1 MVEITQAKLSVNVNK
16 IATIRNAR
24 GGNNPNVL
32 QVALDCER
40 FGAQGITVHPR
51 PDERHIRYSDVIQL
65 AQHVTT
71 EFNIEGYPSEDFLQ
85 LIETVKPHQV
95 TLVPDP
101 PDAITSNAGWDTI
114 THQEYLTQI
123 IVRIK
128 KTGARVS
135 IFLNPNPELIP
146 SAKATGTDRIE
157 LYTEGYATQF
167 HHNPEQ
173 ALQPYISTAQAA
185 VNMGLGV
192 NAGHDLDLHN
202 LNYMAKNLPG
212 LLEVS
217 IGHALVCDALYLGL
231 QNTIQMY
238 LRALNTQ
245 NTP

>member
-1 MVEITQAKLSVNVNK
+1 
-16 IATIRNAR
+16 
-24 GGNNPNVL
+24 
-32 QVALDCER
+32 VALDCER

-123 IVRIK
+123 IARIK

-157 LYTEGYATQF
+157 LYTEAYATQF

>member
-1 MVEITQAKLSVNVNK
+1 
-16 IATIRNAR
+16 
-24 GGNNPNVL
+24 
-32 QVALDCER
+32 VALDCER

-51 PDERHIRYSDVIQL
+51 PDERHIRYSDVIEL

-123 IVRIK
+123 IARIK

-157 LYTEGYATQF
+157 LYTEAYATQF